1 MPARLTYETSL
12 LDSDTLSFYFKGN
25 QKVIQKVDVYLVANG
40 FIHPSVITYYEILN
54 GLLFKDARTQ
64 LQRFQQFIQLNQVL
78 PVNFIIATTGA
89 KIFADLRK
97 ANQMIGHNDVLIGAT
112 ALEYDL
118 TVVTNNVSHFSRIPG
133 LSIDNWTI

>member
-1 MPARLTYETSL
+1 MKQAL

-40 FIHPSVITYYEILN
+40 FIHLSVITYYEILN

-64 LQRFQQFIQLNQVL
+64 LQRFQQFVQLNQVL
-78 PVNFIIATTGA
+78 PVNLSIATTGA

-118 TVVTNNVSHFSRIPG
+118 TVVTNNVNHFSRIPG

>member
-1 MPARLTYETSL
+1 MTYETSL